1 MQEGRGVNELDR
13 GGQMHVVRPVIA
25 THMGRGERQHGAQTF
40 PPCLDQMARHF
51 GDAWRVFGRHTI
63 PNEGIHSL
71 HIRSQPGGQTVMRF
85 RDLSCVHAHVPRAL
99 STFRPRCPYI
109 HDMKE
114 LLRST
119 DPTIIAFASAL
130 LEGED
135 IDCFQMDV
143 NMSILE
149 GGIGIFPRRL
159 MVRADDHAAA
169 LRVMTD
175 NDIDLGY

>member
-1 MQEGRGVNELDR
+1 
-13 GGQMHVVRPVIA
+13 
-25 THMGRGERQHGAQTF
+25 
-40 PPCLDQMARHF
+40 
-51 GDAWRVFGRHTI
+51 
-63 PNEGIHSL
+63 
-71 HIRSQPGGQTVMRF
+71 MR
-85 RDLSCVHAHVPRAL
+85 
-99 STFRPRCPYI
+99 
-109 HDMKE
+109 E

-143 NMSILE
+143 NMSVLE

-159 MVRADDHAAA
+159 MVRDDDYDAA

-175 NDIDLGY
+175 NDIDLGR

>member
-1 MQEGRGVNELDR
+1 M
-13 GGQMHVVRPVIA
+13 
-25 THMGRGERQHGAQTF
+25 
-40 PPCLDQMARHF
+40 
-51 GDAWRVFGRHTI
+51 
-63 PNEGIHSL
+63 
-71 HIRSQPGGQTVMRF
+71 
-85 RDLSCVHAHVPRAL
+85 
-99 STFRPRCPYI
+99 CPYI

-119 DPTIIAFASAL
+119 DPIIAFASAL

-143 NMSILE
+143 NMSVLE

-159 MVRADDHAAA
+159 MVRTDDYDAA

-175 NDIDLGY
+175 NDIDLGR